1 MMLIS
6 IGDQVEEG
14 TYPFHSRFNRV
25 VNFRYGNHLISVV
38 NEEIGAG
45 PLNIVVRDLDVGPTC
60 SGAAPLKVGART
72 LVFQGRR
79 FRFTDSH
86 YYDSTVALDTWHPR
100 LFHHN
105 LSVFGEQL
113 KAMSSPKSLTFLL
126 DEERT
131 RNFRPGFERAFV
143 DQIRRGVHQV
153 MNGDLLDG
161 IRSLKGCGLGL
172 TPSGDDFIAGLLIGL
187 NLLQQLR
194 GQDYRK
200 TANAVFRTAK
210 AGNIFSNS
218 FLDLARRGLLFGRM
232 KDLILALMRDS
243 EEVVRKSTGEL
254 LAIGGS
260 SGADLG
266 TGVFMTVRGAVG
278 VS

>member
-14 TYPFHSRFNRV
+14 THPFHSRFNRV
-25 VNFRYGNHLISVV
+25 VNFSHGNHLISVV

-60 SGAAPLKVGART
+60 SGAAPLKVGAHM

-86 YYDSTVALDTWHPR
+86 YYDSTVALDAWRPR

-113 KAMSSPKSLTFLL
+113 KTMASPKSLTFLL
-126 DEERT
+126 DEKRT
-131 RNFRPGFERAFV
+131 RNFRPGFERVFV

-210 AGNIFSNS
+210 TGNIFSNS

-243 EEVVRKSTGEL
+243 EEVVRKSAGEL

-266 TGVFMTVRGAVG
+266 TGFLLTVCGEMG
-278 VS
+278 IS